1 MLAKADL
8 VRIALRYDTLMSRA
22 MLRACGCHAPDPW
35 PKPGTVVRVDDMG
48 RYADIALCFRN
59 GESPMDGRAL

>member
-8 VRIALRYDTLMSRA
+8 VRIALRYDTSMSRA

-35 PKPGTVVRVDDMG
+35 PKPGTVVRVGDVG